1 MPGKKI
7 KNNLDKPRDRAYTVL
22 HTEEEAPPPRR
33 KGGANIPGGTGWKVD
48 RREAGRYIF
57 VKKCK
62 DKNNR
67 LLSWL
72 DLLFLLHG
80 EGTREREIITGPA
93 RHSLNENDYH
103 LPY

>member
-33 KGGANIPGGTGWKVD
+33 KSGANIPGGTGWKVD

-62 DKNNR
+62 DKIIACFPGWICYSYYMAR
-67 LLSWL
+67 G
-72 DLLFLLHG
+72 HG
-80 EGTREREIITGPA
+80 SA
-93 RHSLNENDYH
+93 R
-103 LPY
+103 